1 MMRRCLSV
9 CVILVIIAGTSLAAQ
24 QPPVPR
30 PFPRPAEPAAP
41 PQQQP
46 AQPAQQPPQQ
56 QPAQQQPAAVTA
68 DPGSGDP
75 TEAML
80 GLPVYP
86 TAEFLVSYD
95 AGRGQRYYLFGTNM
109 LFAEVVAYYR
119 SVLKQRGDLVF
130 EEPATH
136 MFTVGRFRE
145 ETMAFPPG
153 VTVKDYTWGGMGGYY
168 NPKFGAEPPSFKTVI
183 QIVPAPAAAGGEAR
197 R

>member
-1 MMRRCLSV
+1 MGPIMRRSSTIGLTLLLGALSSGW
-9 CVILVIIAGTSLAAQ
+9 LSAR
-24 QPPVPR
+24 QPPAPR
-30 PFPRPAEPAAP
+30 PFPRP

-46 AQPAQQPPQQ
+46 AEPVQKPAEPVA
-56 QPAQQQPAAVTA
+56 PAPA
-68 DPGSGDP
+68 PGLQGEP
-75 TEAML
+75 TEASL

-86 TAEFLVSYD
+86 TAQFLVSYD
-95 AGRGQRYYLFGTNM
+95 AGQGQRYYLFGTTTS
-109 LFAEVVAYYR
+109 FAEVVAYYR

-153 VTVKDYTWGGMGGYY
+153 VTVKDYTWGGLGGFL
-168 NPKFGAEPPSFKTVI
+168 NPKLGGQPGSFPTVI
-183 QIVPAPAAAGGEAR
+183 QIVPAPAAAPGEVR